1 MVKGRRHP
9 SWSWKLF
16 MLQLQVQLKIGVFI
30 ADCLNFALDY
40 KGYDK
45 NNKKLKQKNNLKFK
59 LQLKL
64 PSGKKQN
71 SSEKKAFSFKRRFS
85 VVIWIKYLPQ
95 LVLTL
100 HRSNNQAVG
109 ICNKL

>member
-16 MLQLQVQLKIGVFI
+16 MLQLQVQLKIDVFV

-64 PSGKKQN
+64 
-71 SSEKKAFSFKRRFS
+71 
-85 VVIWIKYLPQ
+85 
-95 LVLTL
+95 LVRKSKTGFLV
-100 HRSNNQAVG
+100 QAS
-109 ICNKL
+109 IFPCNMDKIPAATCINFTSQ

>member
-9 SWSWKLF
+9 CWSWKLF
-16 MLQLQVQLKIGVFI
+16 MLQLQVQLKIGVFV

-64 PSGKKQN
+64 LVGKSKTG
-71 SSEKKAFSFKRRFS
+71 F
-85 VVIWIKYLPQ
+85 
-95 LVLTL
+95 LV
-100 HRSNNQAVG
+100 QAS
-109 ICNKL
+109 IFRCNMDKIPAAPCINFTSQ

>member
-16 MLQLQVQLKIGVFI
+16 MLQLQVELKIGVFV

-40 KGYDK
+40 EGYDK
-45 NNKKLKQKNNLKFK
+45 NNKKLKQKNNLI

-64 PSGKKQN
+64 LVGK
-71 SSEKKAFSFKRRFS
+71 SKKAPRKRLSRSS
-85 VVIWIKYLPQ
+85 VDFP
-95 LVLTL
+95 
-100 HRSNNQAVG
+100 SA
-109 ICNKL
+109 

>member
-16 MLQLQVQLKIGVFI
+16 MLQLQVQLKIGVFV

-40 KGYDK
+40 EGYDK

-64 PSGKKQN
+64 LVGKGKTAPKKRLSRSSVDFPS
-71 SSEKKAFSFKRRFS
+71 
-85 VVIWIKYLPQ
+85 
-95 LVLTL
+95 
-100 HRSNNQAVG
+100 
-109 ICNKL
+109 

>member
-16 MLQLQVQLKIGVFI
+16 MLQLQVQLKIGVFV

-40 KGYDK
+40 EGYDK

-64 PSGKKQN
+64 LLGK
-71 SSEKKAFSFKRRFS
+71 SKKAPRKRLSRSS
-85 VVIWIKYLPQ
+85 VDFP
-95 LVLTL
+95 
-100 HRSNNQAVG
+100 S
-109 ICNKL
+109 

>member
-16 MLQLQVQLKIGVFI
+16 MLQLKVQLKIGVFI

-64 PSGKKQN
+64 LVGKSKTAPRKRLSR
-71 SSEKKAFSFKRRFS
+71 SSVDFP
-85 VVIWIKYLPQ
+85 L
-95 LVLTL
+95 
-100 HRSNNQAVG
+100 
-109 ICNKL
+109 